1 MRRAAAFLLALVA
14 VPAALQA
21 QRCVGQAPWRSGSLK
36 VGGSLEFGSV
46 AVAGGVG
53 LGKDK
58 GLFGSAGAGVWSSH
72 GFSQFFIEGGLGKEL
87 SKPITDKLELCPIA
101 NVSYFFPKDQLSE
114 FNLSGGV
121 SLGYPIEMSAKS
133 VSLALIGSGQLG
145 LQHAKSTVCVGTA
158 CGSASNTDVV
168 GIFGFGA
175 GFIFNNRISLVPQ
188 LVLPTQGGISL
199 LIIANVAVGSKQ

>member
-1 MRRAAAFLLALVA
+1 MRRAALFFVALLA

-21 QRCVGQAPWRSGSLK
+21 QRCVGQAPWSSGSVK

-72 GFSQFFIEGGLGKEL
+72 GFSQVFLEGGLGKEL
-87 SKPITDKLELCPIA
+87 SKPITDKLELCPVV
-101 NVSYFFPKDQLSE
+101 NVSIFLPKDDISSQT
-114 FNLSGGV
+114 LSGGV
-121 SLGYPIEMSAKS
+121 SVGYPIAMNSKN

-145 LQHAKSTVCVGTA
+145 FEHVKATA
-158 CGSASNTDVV
+158 CFGTTCASASNTDVV

-188 LVLPTQGGISL
+188 LVLPTQGGVSL
-199 LIIANVAVGSKQ
+199 LIIANVAVGSKK